1 MSFQFERID
10 HVQLTAPEGSEDE
23 ARRFYSDLLGLKEMP
38 KPVNLRGNGGCWFEI
53 GDQEIHIG
61 REESYTP
68 PRKAHPAF
76 VVKNLEEL
84 RHRLSKEKI
93 DVFEE
98 QPIEGRTRFFV
109 RDPFGNKLEFL
120 EYHV

>member
-1 MSFQFERID
+1 MSFQFEGID
-10 HVQLTAPEGSEDE
+10 HVQLTAPAGSEDE
-23 ARRFYSDLLGLKEMP
+23 ARRFYIDLLGLKETP
-38 KPVNLRGNGGCWFEI
+38 KPVNLRGNGGCWFLC
-53 GDQEIHIG
+53 GNQEIHIG
-61 REESYTP
+61 REEPYTP

-76 VVKNLEEL
+76 VVKNLEQL
-84 RHRLSKEKI
+84 RIRLTEENI
-93 DVFEE
+93 TIQEE